1 MPAPAKIR
9 NFSRSLR
16 KNPTDAEKKL
26 WAHLRRKQ
34 ISGRR
39 FRRQHPLGRYIVDFV
54 CLEAK
59 LIVEIDGG
67 QHAESVHDDTQRT
80 QWLQRQ
86 GFRVARFWNNEVLG
100 ETESVLTEIA
110 RLVDSQVLPP
120 PYPSPAGGG
129 GDRTASQGG
138 TGNASGG
145 GDRNAS
151 QGGTGNASGGGA
163 GNASQGGTGNA
174 RGVGDR
180 NASQGGTGNA
190 RGGGDES
197 AGRGG
202 EGPCPL

>member
-67 QHAESVHDDTQRT
+67 QHTESAHGDAQRT

-86 GFRVARFWNNEVLG
+86 GFRVVRFWNNEVLG

-110 RLVDSQVLPP
+110 RMLASQGLPP
-120 PYPSPAGGG
+120 PYPSPA
-129 GDRTASQGG
+129 
-138 TGNASGG
+138 SGG
-145 GDRNAS
+145 GDGNV
-151 QGGTGNASGGGA
+151 GGS
-163 GNASQGGTGNA
+163 
-174 RGVGDR
+174 
-180 NASQGGTGNA
+180 
-190 RGGGDES
+190 
-197 AGRGG
+197 G
-202 EGPCPL
+202 EGSQPL